1 MAKYEF
7 IHHKATLFGTM
18 FGGTEIW
25 TTSFALGQLGGGD
38 EGDAPTDAE
47 AQAISDAFTAIWT
60 PVANGFSSQ
69 FKFEGVKVSHVVTD
83 GTADPALSRFH
94 YRPVPVSGGA
104 GPTNPAQI
112 SAVATLQTAIARGRG
127 SKGRMFLP
135 GVGFTVG
142 ADGKMTVA
150 QATTLAGQVKTFLDV
165 VNASADVPGV
175 VVLNSQEV
183 TGVPFKAAD
192 TNKVVS
198 VKVGT
203 VYDTQRRRRNNLVEA
218 YSLSVLA

>member
-7 IHHKATLFGTM
+7 IHHKATIFGTM
-18 FGGTEIW
+18 FGGTEVW
-25 TTSFALGQLGGGD
+25 TTSFALGQPLGGD

-47 AQAISDAFTAIWT
+47 AEAISDAFAAIWT

-83 GTADPALSRFH
+83 GTADASLSRFH

-127 SKGRMFLP
+127 SKGRMLR
-135 GVGFTVG
+135 
-142 ADGKMTVA
+142 
-150 QATTLAGQVKTFLDV
+150 ATGEIWLAGMVLFGKTERLAPVADPVAGLKSVRPGTALKFPAR
-165 VNASADVPGV
+165 NSA
-175 VVLNSQEV
+175 
-183 TGVPFKAAD
+183 
-192 TNKVVS
+192 
-198 VKVGT
+198 VGT
-203 VYDTQRRRRNNLVEA
+203 VARVGTFRR
-218 YSLSVLA
+218 SSMPS